1 MKEQWRPVRGYPG
14 YEVSDLGRV
23 RSWRLG
29 GPYGPKRR
37 RSPLLRKLIPNP
49 RTGGYLYVM
58 LSIKG
63 KVKLRQ
69 VHVMVLEA
77 FVGRRPAGHETR
89 HFDRDVTNN
98 RLKNLVWG
106 TRREQF
112 EDQVRHGTDTR
123 GVRNGNAK
131 LSSAQVKTIRRM
143 LAHGRQGMTIAR
155 RFKVSQATITRIKKG
170 HRYAYE
176 G

>member
-1 MKEQWRPVRGYPG
+1 MKEQWRAVRGYPG

-23 RSWRLG
+23 RSWRLSG
-29 GPYGPKRR
+29 RGSRKRH
-37 RSPLLRKLIPNP
+37 SPLLRKLIPNP

-77 FVGRRPAGHETR
+77 FVGLRPAGHETR
-89 HFDRDVTNN
+89 HLKRDVTNN
-98 RLKNLVWG
+98 KLNNLVWG
-106 TRREQF
+106 TPREQF

-123 GVRNGNAK
+123 GERNGRAK
-131 LSSAQVKTIRRM
+131 LTNQQAKTIRRL
-143 LAHGRQGMTIAR
+143 LAAGTAGTSLTK
-155 RFKVSQATITRIKKG
+155 RFGVSAATITRIKKG
-170 HRYAYE
+170 QRYASV
-176 G
+176 